1 MWPRGNEN
9 GPTRVMLVC
18 TKIEDGM
25 LGQTWSTKTRRKV
38 SSYPQSQ
45 DFQLFALPI
54 LLIFRE

>member
-1 MWPRGNEN
+1 
-9 GPTRVMLVC
+9 MLVC
-18 TKIEDGM
+18 TEIEDGM